1 MKNRLFYFATCV
13 ALALSSVSCSSD
25 DDGEEDIDIPVVGK
39 IAVSGAYNVYSHGS
53 QGWIEADKIGIY
65 VLSDGKPQENLPYA
79 PSEVAPSSE
88 LSAGFKSGDHTIY
101 AYTPYSAA
109 SQDYKTVALPN
120 ISVQEYYASEFMPN
134 RKYSFAY
141 ASATTSSYSA
151 ATVTLGE
158 FKSLF
163 SQLTLPALECPDAL
177 AGKTCT
183 KIVVT
188 CDEHPLSYADG
199 ATVNLATGEISGTPL
214 NSVTYNIPDGLV
226 VNAGF
231 PAFGLPASLETA
243 YMMVAVPFEEG
254 MNYTYKFTL
263 TIGGQEYTTSGKPKT
278 GFWSTDNNLNMKD
291 IAGIE

>member
-1 MKNRLFYFATCV
+1 MKKKIVAVLLAACL
-13 ALALSSVSCSSD
+13 ALAPSLSSAD
-25 DDGEEDIDIPVVGK
+25 ELMDITRAAGYTE
-39 IAVSGAYNVYSHGS
+39 ATEAYR
-53 QGWIEADKIGIY
+53 
-65 VLSDGKPQENLPYA
+65 P
-79 PSEVAPSSE
+79 
-88 LSAGFKSGDHTIY
+88 KST
-101 AYTPYSAA
+101 
-109 SQDYKTVALPN
+109 L
-120 ISVQEYYASEFMPN
+120 F
-134 RKYSFAY
+134 
-141 ASATTSSYSA
+141 TSSYSA

>member
-1 MKNRLFYFATCV
+1 
-13 ALALSSVSCSSD
+13 
-25 DDGEEDIDIPVVGK
+25 
-39 IAVSGAYNVYSHGS
+39 
-53 QGWIEADKIGIY
+53 
-65 VLSDGKPQENLPYA
+65 
-79 PSEVAPSSE
+79 
-88 LSAGFKSGDHTIY
+88 
-101 AYTPYSAA
+101 
-109 SQDYKTVALPN
+109 
-120 ISVQEYYASEFMPN
+120 MPN